1 MKTADEM
8 LEDLGYYNK
17 QNYLEH
23 LDYYNEKLEK
33 IISFRNNETFA
44 CLNFYDSYEEITILE
59 LQAIN
64 KKCQE
69 LGWLD

>member
-1 MKTADEM
+1 MNGND
-8 LEDLGYYNK
+8 
-17 QNYLEH
+17 
-23 LDYYNEKLEK
+23 KLEK

-64 KKCQE
+64 KKVEE
-69 LGWLD
+69 LGWK